1 MDYGAILTYPDGT
14 PFYIDGTMPLS
25 LISIQDKIFS
35 NNETFL
41 DLRTKS
47 NELYVYF
54 VRMEAEDATAYIQV
68 NPDTGN
74 RTITAK
80 RPTNSTYSFS
90 ARIYCFGIQ
99 YPTPPAWGVAIYNA
113 NGKCVLTNETNT
125 LKGLGRTSASGSA
138 GQASFLNES
147 IAGRVAVTP
156 GITGQETYR
165 IATGPASWITAGV
178 IYATT
183 CYYNESTGKT
193 IIRSLTTIPYPGGNL
208 VNGGGNNFRPYYI
221 DCSLYD

>member
-14 PFYIDGTMPLS
+14 PFYIDGTIPLS
-25 LISIQDKIFS
+25 LISVQDKSFS
-35 NNETFL
+35 NSQTSF
-41 DLRTKS
+41 DLGTKS
-47 NELYVYF
+47 SELYIYF
-54 VRMEAEDATAYIQV
+54 VRMDAEDATAYIQV
-68 NPDTGN
+68 NSSTGT
-74 RTITAK
+74 RFLSAK
-80 RPTNSTYSFS
+80 RPTSNTYSFS

-99 YPTPPAWGVAIYNA
+99 YPTPPSWGVAIYDSS
-113 NGKCVLTNETNT
+113 GRCVLTNETNT
-125 LKGLGRTSASGSA
+125 LKGLGRTPASGTA
-138 GQASFLNES
+138 GQASYLNES
-147 IAGRVAVTP
+147 VSGMVAVTP

-183 CYYNESTGKT
+183 CYYNASAGSTK
-193 IIRSLTTIPYPGGNL
+193 IRSLTTIPYPGGNF